1 MAGWVVGLTGVPRV
15 DTAEQHDEWT
25 VASRRYLSAES
36 LKAAQA
42 FSIEEKEVVPELA
55 TAS

>member
-1 MAGWVVGLTGVPRV
+1 VV
-15 DTAEQHDEWT
+15 AEQHDEWL

-36 LKAAQA
+36 LKAAQRTLLN
-42 FSIEEKEVVPELA
+42 EEVMPELA